1 MSDAVPWDELSR
13 KQQEAFAALCDRFVG
28 IDTVD
33 DAKKY
38 YGNKDKLKEDAR
50 AVGLDDE

>member
-1 MSDAVPWDELSR
+1 MSDPVAWDELSK
-13 KQQEAFAALCDRFVG
+13 KQQEDFAELCDRFVG

-33 DAKKY
+33 DARKY

-50 AVGLDDE
+50 DATRE